1 MPMPT
6 FAGWVSIAIVV
17 GTVALILIRP
27 RGLNEAWAAAFGA
40 VLMLLTGGLPLENVP
55 GLLRETADV
64 LVFLAAMMIL
74 TVIAEH
80 AGVFDVAAEWCA
92 RIARGSGV
100 GLFVIVFLLGGLV
113 TAFLSLDVTVIVLT
127 PIVYAITI
135 RRRLDPLPFMFG
147 CTFVA
152 NTASL
157 VFPMSNLT
165 NLLVYSQL
173 DLTFQGFVRAMWL
186 PNLVALVTNLA
197 VFLWMFGE
205 RIPRRF
211 RTDASADL
219 PQADWWLKTAAIVL
233 AGTLLGLVLFGL
245 GQLPLAVPAAVG
257 ALALITVGSVS
268 GRHRALEVAGHV
280 SWPVLAFVVGML
292 IIVRGL
298 EAQWLGGLDLRL
310 GSSPAGALTSAVVTT
325 AIGSNVVNN
334 VPMALLSIP
343 VVDRAPAGVREL
355 TAYAT
360 LLGCNIGPTMTTYG
374 SLATMLWLT
383 SVRKRGI
390 HISTRRY
397 LRVGLVTAPLVLLT
411 STLALWWTTAR

>member
-1 MPMPT
+1 MPT
-6 FAGWVSIAIVV
+6 IAGCVSIAIVA
-17 GTVALILIRP
+17 GTLALILIRP
-27 RGLNEAWAAAFGA
+27 RGLNEAWAAAYGG
-40 VLMLLTGGLPLENVP
+40 VLVLLTGGLSLDKVP
-55 GLLRETADV
+55 GLLREAADV

-74 TVIAEH
+74 TVIVEH
-80 AGVFDVAAEWCA
+80 AGVFDVAAEGCA

-100 GLFVIVFLLGGLV
+100 ALFVIVFLLGGLV
-113 TAFLSLDVTVIVLT
+113 TAFMSLDVTVIVLT

-173 DLTFQGFVRAMWL
+173 DLTFGSFARAMWL
-186 PNLVALVTNLA
+186 PNLVALGTTLV

-211 RTDASADL
+211 RTEAAVDL
-219 PQADWWLKTAAIVL
+219 PQSDWWLVTAAIVL
-233 AGTLLGLVLFGL
+233 AGTLLGLILFGL
-245 GQLPLAVPAAVG
+245 EQRPLAVPAAIG
-257 ALALITVGSVS
+257 ALVLLVVGSV
-268 GRHRALEVAGHV
+268 GRRLRALDVARHV

-292 IIVRGL
+292 IVVRGL
-298 EAQWLGGLDLRL
+298 ENQWLGGLDLRL
-310 GSSPAGALTSAVVTT
+310 GSSPAGALTSAAVIT

-360 LLGCNIGPTMTTYG
+360 LLGCNIGPTITTYG

-390 HISTRRY
+390 DISTRRY